1 MSTVYK
7 VRHVETQSRVVELK
21 IPLCIIKLEDFE
33 DYSNDNIL
41 HFFSEMFK
49 DSIDDDDWLEIY

>member
-7 VRHVETQSRVVELK
+7 VRTVDTQSGNAEIK
-21 IPLCIIKLEDFE
+21 IPLCVIKLEDFE

-41 HFFSEMFK
+41 HFFSEMFEE
-49 DSIDDDDWLEIY
+49 SINDDEWIEIC